1 MSLTKEDYIKIL
13 DFYKKEIPS
22 TFKEIKAE
30 SEKILAN
37 KLCKCIKKLD
47 TTYEAKS
54 IGICTRSIF
63 NSKKLTR
70 GKFKCKGNNIFVKFN
85 NNTTKKKKAKKR
97 KTNKKKSKKNKKKSK
112 KRKTNKRR

>member
-1 MSLTKEDYIKIL
+1 MSLTKQDYIKVL
-13 DFYKKEIPS
+13 RFYKKEIPS

-37 KLCKCIKKLD
+37 KLCRCIKKID
-47 TTYEAKS
+47 NGNEAKS

-70 GKFKCKGNNIFVKFN
+70 GKFKCKEGRFVKFN
-85 NNTTKKKKAKKR
+85 KTKKR
-97 KTNKKKSKKNKKKSK
+97 K
-112 KRKTNKRR
+112 